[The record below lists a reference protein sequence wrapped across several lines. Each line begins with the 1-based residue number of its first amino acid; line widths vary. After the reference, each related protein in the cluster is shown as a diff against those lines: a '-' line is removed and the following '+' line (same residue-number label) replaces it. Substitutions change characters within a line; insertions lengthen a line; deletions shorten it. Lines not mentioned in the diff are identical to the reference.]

1 MRRRT
6 RLTAAFLIASV
17 TFVDLACFAL
27 NVSANRQYI
36 ADGPWA
42 VAQYA
47 EPYRSLFVL
56 GSVLGMSFL
65 VRRAYTGTDGWL
77 RRVVMAVIAS
87 AVSVVVSIE
96 AGMGV
101 LYHPITGE
109 LSITAFPWTRG
120 SLQLPRTEDGVCVRP
135 ALDGF
140 YTWYLNGTPVHPRLL
155 PLPLDAQELKKT
167 LSQPMPSN
175 CK

>member
-1 MRRRT
+1 LRELARI
-6 RLTAAFLIASV
+6 AAIFLLVSV
-17 TFVDLACFAL
+17 GLLDISCFAL
-27 NVSANRQYI
+27 NVLANRQYI

-47 EPYRSLFVL
+47 EPFRSALVL
-56 GSVLGMSFL
+56 GSVLGMSF
-65 VRRAYTGTDGWL
+65 VVWRAYAGEGGRL
-77 RRVVMAVIAS
+77 RRVMVAGVAC
-87 AVSVVVSIE
+87 AVSFALCLE

-120 SLQLPRTEDGVCVRP
+120 RLQLPHTADGVCVR
-135 ALDGF
+135 ATLDGF

-155 PLPLDAQELKKT
+155 PLPLEARELKGA
-167 LSQPMPSN
+167 LSRPMPSD
-175 CK
+175 CR